1 VDGSGLWKYTETW
14 STGAQDLLI
23 FSGDATFTPRA
34 EPAGS
39 VDDHLTLTVTGGS
52 GTFAGATGTVDV
64 RGIGCNLLPAELKN

>member
-39 VDDHLTLTVTGGS
+39 DADG
-52 GTFAGATGTVDV
+52 DW
-64 RGIGCNLLPAELKN
+64 RIGNIRRRNRHG